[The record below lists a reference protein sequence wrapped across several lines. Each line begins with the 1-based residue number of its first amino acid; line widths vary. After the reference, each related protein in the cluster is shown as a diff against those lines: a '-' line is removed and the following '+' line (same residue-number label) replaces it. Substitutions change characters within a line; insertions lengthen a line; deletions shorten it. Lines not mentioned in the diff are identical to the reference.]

1 MTRPARLQHFL
12 AAGLLVTSVGIG
24 VMTVAGVR
32 AQTTLDSQQTVTA
45 VQISTFMTAEVG
57 QPVQGLIWRGGIELQ
72 SPSDTF
78 GGLSGI
84 TFTGADGRLVMVSDR
99 GNFVTGQLV
108 YDEAGRPLS
117 LVGVRINP
125 IPNSQGDE
133 LPRAFARDAEAIDVV
148 VRDGLP
154 AAVRVGFENL
164 TRVADFPLVD
174 GVPSGAARP
183 ISIPEWLS
191 NTRTN
196 ASLESVCIAPP
207 ASPIAGSTLLITE
220 GVFESDGTNR
230 AWLLGRADQG
240 PLTYRAENGTNPT
253 DCVFLPNG
261 DLLVLE
267 RGIAILSFS
276 IRLKRVAAAD
286 VRPGASMVGEV
297 LLNVSSGSV
306 DNLEGIAVHEGPDGQ
321 TRITIV
327 SDNNFNDWQ
336 RSLLLEF
343 SLPE

>member
-191 NTRTN
+191 NTRTMQ
-196 ASLESVCIAPP
+196 ASSRSALRRPP
-207 ASPIAGSTLLITE
+207 PPSP
-220 GVFESDGTNR
+220 
-230 AWLLGRADQG
+230 G
-240 PLTYRAENGTNPT
+240 PR
-253 DCVFLPNG
+253 C
-261 DLLVLE
+261 
-267 RGIAILSFS
+267 
-276 IRLKRVAAAD
+276 
-286 VRPGASMVGEV
+286 
-297 LLNVSSGSV
+297 
-306 DNLEGIAVHEGPDGQ
+306 
-321 TRITIV
+321 
-327 SDNNFNDWQ
+327 
-336 RSLLLEF
+336 
-343 SLPE
+343 